1 MEYQFYIRW
10 LMYGKRIRECR
21 IRQGL
26 TQQQL
31 AENLGITQKTVSK
44 YETEFLD
51 LSTEMLIR
59 ISKYFKE
66 SSDYILGMETEDG
79 RKLY

>member
-1 MEYQFYIRW
+1 
-10 LMYGKRIRECR
+10 MYGKRIRECR